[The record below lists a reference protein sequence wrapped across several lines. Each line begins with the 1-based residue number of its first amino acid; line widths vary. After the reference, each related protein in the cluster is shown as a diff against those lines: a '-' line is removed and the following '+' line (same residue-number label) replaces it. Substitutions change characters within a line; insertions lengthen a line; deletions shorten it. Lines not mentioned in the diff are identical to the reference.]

1 MNIKHITSETLRNL
15 LELTEKKE
23 QLIKAVADVENQIS
37 KALSGTASAVL
48 DVAEAVTPFKP
59 KKAPAKR
66 TSSGGST
73 KERVLALLEAA
84 GDQGLRVREIAD
96 KLGTKVT
103 NISVWFSTTGKDIT
117 TRLGPGHFAAKKVVG
132 SAAKPEAAKVESKA
146 PKAASKPAPKA
157 TARKKMSAEAR
168 AKIAAAAKARWEK
181 VKAAKAPQ
189 PEKAPAV
196 AKPAKPAKVAKA
208 AKVKA
213 APKAKA
219 KK

>member
-117 TRLGPGHFAAKKVVG
+117 TRLGPGHFAAKKVTG
-132 SAAKPEAAKVESKA
+132 SAAKPEAPKV
-146 PKAASKPAPKA
+146 ASKPAPKA
-157 TARKKMSAEAR
+157 PAKRKMSTEAR

-196 AKPAKPAKVAKA
+196 AKPAKPAKPAKVAKA
-208 AKVKA
+208 AKAKA